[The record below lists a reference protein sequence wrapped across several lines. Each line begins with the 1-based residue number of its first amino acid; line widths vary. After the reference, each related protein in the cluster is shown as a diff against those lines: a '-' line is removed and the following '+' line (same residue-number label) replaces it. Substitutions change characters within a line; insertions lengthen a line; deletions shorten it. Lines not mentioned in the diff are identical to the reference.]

1 MKPHVLETG
10 DITPEQYA
18 LFLEMRAIFERLP
31 DFDLPMPVSCHMICR
46 AFAENFSVE
55 CVDGHFSR
63 GCDHS
68 WLVLGRK
75 NREEH
80 GEDTQ
85 VIADMYPVAG
95 AAPFLVYTFFL
106 VPWSRLYIEDPS
118 VTASFRDAPAF
129 LECVGTIATA
139 IDGLRRA

>member
-18 LFLEMRAIFERLP
+18 LFLQMRDVFERLP
-31 DFDLPMPVSCHMICR
+31 DFEFGKPVSCHMICR
-46 AFAENFSVE
+46 AFAENFPVE
-55 CVDGHFSR
+55 CVDGHFGR

-80 GEDTQ
+80 GEDTR

-106 VPWSRLYIEDPS
+106 VPWPALYIEDES
-118 VTASFRDAPAF
+118 VTAAFRDEPTF
-129 LECVGTIATA
+129 LERVGIIATA
-139 IDGLRRA
+139 IDELR